1 MTETILIV
9 DDEPDIVN
17 LTEKFLKL
25 GNFNTITCNNGKEAL
40 KTLEEHYMDIA
51 LVLLDI
57 MMPGLSGWDVLSNIK
72 SESKYSDILVVLFT
86 VKSFKE
92 DLEKGQDLGADG
104 YLTKPFSG
112 NNLLE
117 YVKEILKKKNKKSID

>member
-1 MTETILIV
+1 MSSKNTILIV

-25 GNFNTITCNNGKEAL
+25 GDFETLTCANGRDAL
-40 KTLEEHYMDIA
+40 EIIEEKYDEIA

-57 MMPGLSGWDVLSNIK
+57 MMPGTSGYSVLQRIK
-72 SESKYSDILVVLFT
+72 ENEKYKHILVILFT
-86 VKSFKE
+86 VKSFNE
-92 DLEKGQDLGADG
+92 DIQKGKKLGADG

-112 NNLLE
+112 KELLK
-117 YVKEILKKKNKKSID
+117 YVQDKLGR